1 MSSRFAIAQL
11 GACYCRKYGSF
22 AQAARH
28 RLLVVTTLLKGVSRE
43 ETLGRRCCIDENIKL
58 KKEEE
63 KISKSTGP
71 I

>member
-1 MSSRFAIAQL
+1 
-11 GACYCRKYGSF
+11 
-22 AQAARH
+22 
-28 RLLVVTTLLKGVSRE
+28 VTTLLKGVSRE